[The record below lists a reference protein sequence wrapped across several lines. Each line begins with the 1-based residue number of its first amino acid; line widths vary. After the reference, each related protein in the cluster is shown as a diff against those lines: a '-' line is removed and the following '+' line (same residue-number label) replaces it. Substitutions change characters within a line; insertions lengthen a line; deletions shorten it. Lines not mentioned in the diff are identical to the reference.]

1 MKKCGNQR
9 EPMPNTHYFEYG
21 EKEKSWLKSRD
32 PVLAAA
38 MEEIGH
44 IRREVTPDIF
54 NALLNSIVGQQISTK
69 AQATIWKRM
78 REQFCPITPENIG
91 TISAESLQ
99 TCGISMRKAAYIK
112 SITEAVLD
120 GSLDLARLPS
130 LTDKEICAQLV
141 QLKGIGVW
149 TAEMIM
155 IFSMQRP
162 DILSWDD
169 LAIQRG
175 LRMLYRHR
183 QITPALFARYRKRY
197 SPHAT
202 TASLYLW
209 AIAGGACAELKD
221 CAPLK
226 KKTKPAKRQPVKT
239 QEKQNTQ

>member
-1 MKKCGNQR
+1 MS
-9 EPMPNTHYFEYG
+9 NTFYFEYG
-21 EKEKSWLKSRD
+21 EKEKSWLRSRD

-38 MEEIGH
+38 MDEIGH
-44 IRREVTPDIF
+44 IRREITPDIF
-54 NALLNSIVGQQISTK
+54 SALLNSIVGQQISTK
-69 AQATIWKRM
+69 AQATVWRRM
-78 REQFCPITPENIG
+78 REQFCPLTPENLMG
-91 TISAESLQ
+91 ISAESLQ
-99 TCGISMRKAAYIK
+99 TCGISMRKAVYIK
-112 SITEAVLD
+112 NITAAALD
-120 GSLDLARLPS
+120 GSLDLERLPS
-130 LTDKEICAQLV
+130 MTDEEVCAHLV

-183 QITPALFARYRKRY
+183 QITPTLFARYKRRY

-202 TASLYLW
+202 TAALYLW
-209 AIAGGACAELKD
+209 AIAGGACANLKD

-226 KKTKPAKRQPVKT
+226 KRTKTSRKLPVKAQKN
-239 QEKQNTQ
+239 QEPR

>member
-1 MKKCGNQR
+1 
-9 EPMPNTHYFEYG
+9 MPNTRYFEYG
-21 EKEKSWLKSRD
+21 EKEKSWLISRD
-32 PVLAAA
+32 PALAAA
-38 MEEIGH
+38 MNEIGH
-44 IRREVTPDIF
+44 IRRAVTPDIF
-54 NALLNSIVGQQISTK
+54 SALVNAIVGQQISTK

-78 REQFCPITPENIG
+78 QEQLGPITPKNIEAIH
-91 TISAESLQ
+91 TESLQ
-99 TCGISMRKAAYIK
+99 SCGISMRKAVYIK

-120 GSLDLARLPS
+120 GSLNLARLPS
-130 LTDKEICAQLV
+130 LTDAEICAQLV

-183 QITPALFARYRKRY
+183 KITPTLFAKYKKRY

-209 AIAGGACAELKD
+209 AIAGGACADLKD

-226 KKTKPAKRQPVKT
+226 KKTKPVVSA
-239 QEKQNTQ
+239 

>member
-1 MKKCGNQR
+1 MKKYGTQR
-9 EPMPNTHYFEYG
+9 KPMPNTHYFEYG
-21 EKEKSWLKSRD
+21 EKEKSWLTSRD

-44 IRREVTPDIF
+44 IRREVTPDTF
-54 NALLNSIVGQQISTK
+54 SALVNAIVGQQISTK

-78 REQFCPITPENIG
+78 QKQFCPITPEKIG
-91 TISAESLQ
+91 AIAAETLQ
-99 TCGISMRKAAYIK
+99 ACGISMRKAVYIK

-120 GSLDLARLPS
+120 GSLNLARLHS
-130 LTDKEICAQLV
+130 LTDEEVCAQLV

-175 LRMLYRHR
+175 LRMLYSHR
-183 QITPALFARYRKRY
+183 QITPALFARYKKRY

-202 TASLYLW
+202 TASLYVW
-209 AIAGGACAELKD
+209 AIAGGACARLKD

-226 KKTKPAKRQPVKT
+226 KKTKPVASV
-239 QEKQNTQ
+239 